1 MNARATRFRTY
12 ALLLFVAMAF
22 VSGVLVSP
30 AEIAAQKKPADGKSA
45 KNKKQSEPLDPTGR
59 PEGPLAA
66 KLGVKSARYF
76 VWYDKQGWHLR
87 TTAGGTRRF
96 HGTMKV
102 TDGTIASCI
111 SVGLKGDGKKSQDAW
126 RVGPQRKVL
135 EFDFRTSTASDG
147 LDIRIDGDDAEL
159 EFNLLIDGQAKAA
172 SHLSRQEAAKPA
184 RAAAQAKS
192 CSGTDR
198 RQGQVAFEA
207 NSGGRLL
214 KRLIAPLRMPR
225 GTLTSVAQPENS
237 YGAA

>member
-1 MNARATRFRTY
+1 MNARAARFRTP
-12 ALLLFVAMAF
+12 ALLLLVAMAF
-22 VSGVLVSP
+22 VAGVLVSP

-45 KNKKQSEPLDPTGR
+45 KSKKQSGPLDPTGR

-76 VWYDKQGWHLR
+76 VWYDKQGWHLH

-126 RVGPQRKVL
+126 RVEPQRKAL

-159 EFNLLIDGQAKAA
+159 EFNLLIDGQPKPRAVFLGKKQQNPPELPLKLKAVPA
-172 SHLSRQEAAKPA
+172 QTAAKG
-184 RAAAQAKS
+184 K
-192 CSGTDR
+192 
-198 RQGQVAFEA
+198 
-207 NSGGRLL
+207 
-214 KRLIAPLRMPR
+214 
-225 GTLTSVAQPENS
+225 
-237 YGAA
+237 